1 MENNIKGKVVVIT
14 GASSG
19 MGEAA
24 AKHLSK
30 LGATVVLGAR
40 RADRIEKLAKE
51 INDNGGKALAITVD
65 VTQRDQVKKLA
76 DSAVGKFGRID
87 VILNNAGVMPLSP
100 MDRLNVEEWDMMIDV
115 NIKGVLNGIAAV
127 LPHMKKA
134 EVRSD
139 YQHLFCSGS

>member
-24 AKHLSK
+24 AKHLSE

-51 INDNGGKALAITVD
+51 INDNGGKALAIVVD
-65 VTQRDQVKKLA
+65 VTQRDQVKKLVN
-76 DSAVGKFGRID
+76 SAVEQFGRVD

-100 MDRLNVEEWDMMIDV
+100 MDRLNVDEWDTMIDV

-127 LPHMKKA
+127 L
-134 EVRSD
+134 
-139 YQHLFCSGS
+139 LT